1 MHTLGEARLLR
12 IFVGEKDRAK
22 GQPLYEYVVRRARES
37 GLAGATVLRG
47 IEGFGASSL
56 LHTARLLRLSD
67 DLPILIEIADKEERI
82 QQFVDELDDIFD
94 AAGCGGLVTTEKVQV
109 LVYRPG

>member
-12 IFVGEKDRAK
+12 IYVGEKDRVA
-22 GQPLYEYVVRRARES
+22 GRPLYEHIVREARER

-67 DLPILIEIADKEERI
+67 DLPIVIEIADKEDRI
-82 QQFVDELDDIFD
+82 QAFVAEMDAVFD
-94 AAGCGGLVTTEKVQV
+94 AAGCGGMVTLEKVEV
-109 LVYRPG
+109 LVYKPG

>member
-12 IFVGEKDRAK
+12 IFVGEKDQAK
-22 GQPLYEYVVRRARES
+22 GKPLYEYVVRRARKS

-56 LHTARLLRLSD
+56 LHTARLLRLSG
-67 DLPILIEIADKEERI
+67 DLPILIEIVDKEERI
-82 QQFVDELDDIFD
+82 QQFVTELDDIFD
-94 AAGCGGLVTTEKVQV
+94 DAGSGGLVTMEKVQV
-109 LVYRPG
+109 LAYRPG